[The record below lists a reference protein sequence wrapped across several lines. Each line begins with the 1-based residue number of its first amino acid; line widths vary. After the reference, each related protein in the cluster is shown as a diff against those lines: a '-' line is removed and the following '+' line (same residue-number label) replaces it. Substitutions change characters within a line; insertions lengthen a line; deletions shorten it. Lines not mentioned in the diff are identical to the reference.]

1 MNGNMAEYSQG
12 SHSFL
17 LQPDFNSIVKIPTS
31 VATTMVLKC
40 SAEST
45 TFIFRLRIK
54 TWSLYPQVCIYGQR
68 LQRKE
73 FLDTKPHT
81 GENKET
87 RKEDLRQRKKEY

>member
-45 TFIFRLRIK
+45 T
-54 TWSLYPQVCIYGQR
+54 CIYGQR

-87 RKEDLRQRKKEY
+87 RKEDLRQRKKED